1 MRRASLLVLGL
12 LMSGSVFGEQA
23 WALLGADTDAALN
36 QGERRQVAEDLGSRL
51 EVLRS
56 KVPLQSPADRTS
68 VEERLAKLGDIAL
81 ASERRGRFFLSLD
94 YQHYQLAQLLDGAS
108 EQLRCIREATKESIE
123 LTCWSRLAQ
132 IYLAEER
139 LGIGLSTLRAARLLP
154 RDDKMPTSAQ
164 DPTVW
169 YTEFGRGILRRIITP
184 WLDAHSTTSTTTEA
198 GL

>member
-1 MRRASLLVLGL
+1 MRRVSLLVLGL

-23 WALLGADTDAALN
+23 WTLLGADVDAALN
-36 QGERRQVAEDLGSRL
+36 QSERRQVAEDLGSRL

-68 VEERLAKLGDIAL
+68 VEERLAKLGDVAL

-108 EQLRCIREATKESIE
+108 EQLRCIREATDESIE

-154 RDDKMPTSAQ
+154 RDDKMPSSAQ

-184 WLDAHSTTSTTTEA
+184 WLEAHSTTTGA
-198 GL
+198 D

>member
-1 MRRASLLVLGL
+1 MRRTALLMLGL
-12 LMSGSVFGEQA
+12 LMSASVSGEQA
-23 WALLGADTDAALN
+23 WTLLGADTDAALN
-36 QGERRQVAEDLGSRL
+36 QSERRQVAEDLGSRL

-56 KVPLQSPADRTS
+56 KVPLQSPADRTA

-108 EQLRCIREATKESIE
+108 DQLRCIREATNESVE

-184 WLDAHSTTSTTTEA
+184 WLEAQSATTGAS
-198 GL
+198 

>member
-1 MRRASLLVLGL
+1 MTRTYLLLLGL

-23 WALLGADTDAALN
+23 WTLLGADTDAGLD
-36 QGERRQVAEDLGSRL
+36 QTERRQIAEDLGSRL

-56 KVPLQSPADRTS
+56 KIPAQSPGDKTS
-68 VEERLAKLGDIAL
+68 VEKRLDSLGDMAL

-94 YQHYQLAQLLDGAS
+94 YQHYQLTQLLDGAS
-108 EQLRCIREATKESIE
+108 EQLRCIRETGVESVE
-123 LTCWSRLAQ
+123 LTCWARLAQ

-164 DPTVW
+164 DPSVW

-184 WLDAHSTTSTTTEA
+184 WLAAHSTDTGA
-198 GL
+198 GG

>member
-1 MRRASLLVLGL
+1 MRRVSLLVLGL

-23 WALLGADTDAALN
+23 WTLLGADVDAALN
-36 QGERRQVAEDLGSRL
+36 QSERRQVAEDLGSRL

-68 VEERLAKLGDIAL
+68 VEERLAKLGDVAL

-108 EQLRCIREATKESIE
+108 EQLRCIREATNESIE

-154 RDDKMPTSAQ
+154 RDDKMPSSAQ

-184 WLDAHSTTSTTTEA
+184 WLEAHSTTTGA
-198 GL
+198 D